1 MTRKPDIKGLGEYF
15 RVSDKNSP
23 RFFAGRQ
30 KLVSAIE
37 GTVEKLRDDIEK
49 FPISEVHPNQSTWLI
64 QGAPGAGKTT
74 LQWYLRKR
82 WAVEQNGPVV
92 VDVRLSQLSD
102 QHELTVQIA
111 NAMLPGGADVL
122 MVERTVTHSAGVNVK
137 INASRTTSESTRR
150 GPLELSDLLR
160 LYHRPRLHWLRR
172 LLPFGRRKTVKPRP
186 IVLMLDEIQAMS
198 AEAGEVLHDLHVGI
212 AGLPLIPLL
221 AGLAWSQER
230 LAQAG
235 ISRFSYG
242 SLHHLQTLGP
252 LQPEEAAESVR
263 LMLKSYYVTGK
274 ETEEIADWF
283 ARLSDGW
290 PQHLYHY
297 MGALASELAAKGGNF
312 SEISRDSIQAVGDL
326 RRQSYYRAR
335 LQNSN
340 IGMLTRILADV
351 AKLVG
356 EKGCNYEELIKI
368 LNGRRWQ
375 EDLEP
380 ADVMPEDMK
389 PQEFVQEM
397 MRIGLIHRVDDKI
410 IIPIPSFRQYLINRP
425 YKRGKATR

>member
-1 MTRKPDIKGLGEYF
+1 M
-15 RVSDKNSP
+15 SDKNSP

-37 GTVEKLRDDIEK
+37 GTVEKHDIEK

-82 WAVEQNGPVV
+82 WAAEQNCPVV
-92 VDVRLSQLSD
+92 VDAKLSQLSD

-111 NAMLPGGADVL
+111 NAMLPDGADLL
-122 MVERTVTHSAGVNVK
+122 MAERTVTHSVGVNAK
-137 INASRTTSESTRR
+137 INVSRMSTESTQPR
-150 GPLELSDLLR
+150 PLKLRDLLR
-160 LYHRPRLHWLRR
+160 LYRQPRLHWLRK

-198 AEAGEVLHDLHVGI
+198 AEAGKVLHDLHVGI

-242 SLHHLQTLGP
+242 SLHHMQTLEP
-252 LQPEEAAESVR
+252 LRPEEAAESVK

-274 ETEEIADWF
+274 ETEEIADWV

-297 MGALASELAAKGGNF
+297 MGALASELAASGGSL
-312 SEISRDSIQAVGDL
+312 SEINRGSVQTVGDS
-326 RRQSYYRAR
+326 RRQSYYLAR

-351 AKLVG
+351 AKLIG
-356 EKGCNYEELIKI
+356 DKGCNYEELIKM

-397 MRIGLIHRVDDKI
+397 TRVGLIHRVDDKI

-425 YKRGKATR
+425 CK